1 MCSIKNKLII
11 FSLNMA
17 FFIHWKIVN
26 YMGYIIY
33 VDLNYI
39 YVNRIRKIMFLAQ
52 LSAKIINI
60 ILTLKS
66 EYAIWNSI
74 TS

>member
-11 FSLNMA
+11 LSLNIA

-66 EYAIWNSI
+66 EYAIWNNI

>member
-11 FSLNMA
+11 LPLNMA
-17 FFIHWKIVN
+17 FVIYWKIVSN
-26 YMGYIIY
+26 NGYIIY
-33 VDLNYI
+33 TDFNYI
-39 YVNRIRKIMFLAQ
+39 YVNRIRNIMFLAQ

-66 EYAIWNSI
+66 EYAIWNNI